1 MANRPPPLFALST
14 VQEILRSYDKPIT
27 MGVIERELN
36 LRHVEKL
43 DSHKLKQ
50 RIHVL
55 VHSGKIKAEPD
66 SLDSRVRWY
75 SLPDVTPPA
84 PVKVEAAEPAPMEPP
99 APAEIVPVIDL
110 KGTVNAIADAVAA
123 AIGDVLRTRIEA
135 VVHDQLQQ
143 ALDSLP
149 AQITQ
154 VIAEPKGT
162 VRTLNP
168 GPVQAPKAP
177 GKTRIT
183 IVGLAEVQM
192 GVDGRMTAGFV
203 PNPVKQTITLQADS
217 PSKDIFT
224 VLIQAMKT
232 AREVY
237 FVSGSIALPST
248 GEAFTLTRGILTNAK
263 QIPDAQKVL
272 QPVDYVIT
280 WESVNR
286 SLL

>member
-1 MANRPPPLFALST
+1 MSDTTITSANSVFTIVVPGLF
-14 VQEILRSYDKPIT
+14 
-27 MGVIERELN
+27 
-36 LRHVEKL
+36 
-43 DSHKLKQ
+43 
-50 RIHVL
+50 
-55 VHSGKIKAEPD
+55 
-66 SLDSRVRWY
+66 
-75 SLPDVTPPA
+75 PA
-84 PVKVEAAEPAPMEPP
+84 PVQ
-99 APAEIVPVIDL
+99 
-110 KGTVNAIADAVAA
+110 
-123 AIGDVLRTRIEA
+123 LRGYATDRAFTTEA
-135 VVHDQLQQ
+135 VD
-143 ALDSLP
+143 
-149 AQITQ
+149 
-154 VIAEPKGT
+154 
-162 VRTLNP
+162 
-168 GPVQAPKAP
+168 
-177 GKTRIT
+177 
-183 IVGLAEVQM
+183 LAEVQM

-224 VLIQAMKT
+224 ALIQAMKT

>member
-1 MANRPPPLFALST
+1 MSDTTITSANSVFTIVVPGLF
-14 VQEILRSYDKPIT
+14 
-27 MGVIERELN
+27 
-36 LRHVEKL
+36 
-43 DSHKLKQ
+43 
-50 RIHVL
+50 
-55 VHSGKIKAEPD
+55 
-66 SLDSRVRWY
+66 
-75 SLPDVTPPA
+75 PA
-84 PVKVEAAEPAPMEPP
+84 PVQ
-99 APAEIVPVIDL
+99 
-110 KGTVNAIADAVAA
+110 
-123 AIGDVLRTRIEA
+123 LRGYSSDKAFTTEA
-135 VVHDQLQQ
+135 VD
-143 ALDSLP
+143 
-149 AQITQ
+149 
-154 VIAEPKGT
+154 
-162 VRTLNP
+162 
-168 GPVQAPKAP
+168 
-177 GKTRIT
+177 
-183 IVGLAEVQM
+183 LAEVQM

-224 VLIQAMKT
+224 ALIQAMKT